1 MPTRS
6 LLVIIP
12 SANASSVKSFML
24 DTVVCNLPAVSL
36 AFLADSRAS
45 LATVSS
51 VYLLA
56 NVQCEILKASPAAF
70 AVVARSISSLYVTFS
85 SE

>member
-56 NVQCEILKASPAAF
+56 KVQCSILKASPAAL
-70 AVVARSISSLYVTFS
+70 AVTALSISLSYLVVPS
-85 SE
+85 S